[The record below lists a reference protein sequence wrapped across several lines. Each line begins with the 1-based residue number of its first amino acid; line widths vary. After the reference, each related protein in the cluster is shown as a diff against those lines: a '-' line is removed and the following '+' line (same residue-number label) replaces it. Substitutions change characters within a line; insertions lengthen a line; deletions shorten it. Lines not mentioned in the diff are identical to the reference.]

1 MDKTDWYPTSGMLKT
16 DCGQNLQTERSETD
30 MHRIE
35 VTTKPNGAGRNWL
48 EVGHFET
55 DALGRR
61 QWIKKNVPH
70 QESKLT
76 VDRQYSARGET
87 IDWIVIIPENYPFTL
102 VKVNY
107 DRLNPMELEV
117 LWDPDGTSQSQS
129 DTARE
134 DKIKR
139 IYELAAGNDELTQ
152 LLKEIL

>member
-1 MDKTDWYPTSGMLKT
+1 
-16 DCGQNLQTERSETD
+16 

-61 QWIKKNVPH
+61 QWIKRNVPH

-76 VDRQYSARGET
+76 VDRQYSPRGET
-87 IDWIVIIPENYPFTL
+87 IDWIVIIPENYGYML

-107 DRLNPMELEV
+107 DRLNPKELEV
-117 LWDPDGTSQSQS
+117 LWSPDASEAPEEDP
-129 DTARE
+129 RE
-134 DKIKR
+134 TKIKR
-139 IYELAAGNDELTQ
+139 VFELAADNAELTE
-152 LLKEIL
+152 LLKELL

>member
-1 MDKTDWYPTSGMLKT
+1 M
-16 DCGQNLQTERSETD
+16 Q
-30 MHRIE
+30 RIE

-55 DALGRR
+55 DALDRK

-87 IDWIVIIPENYPFTL
+87 IDWIVIIPENYPFAL
-102 VKVNY
+102 AKVTY
-107 DRLNPMELEV
+107 DRLNPKEIEV
-117 LWDPDGTSQSQS
+117 LWDPDGTPEPE
-129 DTARE
+129 TTRE

-139 IYELAAGNDELTQ
+139 VFELVDGNDELTN
-152 LLKEIL
+152 LLKELLTS

>member
-1 MDKTDWYPTSGMLKT
+1 M
-16 DCGQNLQTERSETD
+16 E
-30 MHRIE
+30 RIE

-55 DALGRR
+55 DALGRK
-61 QWIKKNVPH
+61 QWVKKNVPH

-102 VKVNY
+102 VKVTY
-107 DRLNPMELEV
+107 DRLNPKQLEV
-117 LWDPDGTSQSQS
+117 LWSPDGTPESESE
-129 DTARE
+129 TTRE

-139 IYELAAGNDELTQ
+139 VFELAADNDELTN
-152 LLKEIL
+152 LLKELLSS

>member
-1 MDKTDWYPTSGMLKT
+1 M
-16 DCGQNLQTERSETD
+16 Q
-30 MHRIE
+30 RIE

-55 DALGRR
+55 DTLGRE

-87 IDWIVIIPENYPFTL
+87 IDWIVIIPENYPFAL
-102 VKVNY
+102 AKVTY
-107 DRLNPMELEV
+107 DRLNPKEIKL
-117 LWDPDGTSQSQS
+117 LWDPNATSQTETQT
-129 DTARE
+129 DRE

-139 IYELAAGNDELTQ
+139 AFELAADNDELKN
-152 LLKEIL
+152 LLKELLTS

>member
-1 MDKTDWYPTSGMLKT
+1 
-16 DCGQNLQTERSETD
+16 

-35 VTTKPNGAGRNWL
+35 ITTKPNGAGRNWL

-55 DALGRR
+55 DALGRK
-61 QWIKKNVPH
+61 QWVKKNVPH

-107 DRLNPMELEV
+107 DRLNPKELEV
-117 LWDPDGTSQSQS
+117 LWDPDGAASQSET
-129 DTARE
+129 DRE
-134 DKIKR
+134 EKIKR
-139 IYELAAGNDELTQ
+139 AFELADGNDELTQ
-152 LLKEIL
+152 LLKELL